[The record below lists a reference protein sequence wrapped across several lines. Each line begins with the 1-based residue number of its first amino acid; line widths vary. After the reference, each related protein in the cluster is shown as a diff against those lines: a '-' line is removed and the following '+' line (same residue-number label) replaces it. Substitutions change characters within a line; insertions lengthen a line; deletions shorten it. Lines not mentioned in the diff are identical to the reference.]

1 MRRILRE
8 NNLDL
13 LREVRRMRE
22 VLIGEE
28 DRIPPEMET
37 YYEWALRTC
46 KAFEERIEQNLAYLD
61 QPSDDILQNVHSRT
75 QNQVRAFRLFDQLQV
90 SPIIR
95 ANESDRLPLNL
106 LQWLHRVHPKI
117 QDLPVAVG
125 DGSASIIVSSSGALI
140 REPVLYRLP
149 SSIQRGLLYLP
160 LLFHE
165 VGHQLYQVHKPEMD
179 ALVRELQRRIQS
191 LLKPSV
197 RRDDSEESKN
207 EERRNAIVETWY
219 EWAQEVFC
227 DAMGLTIGGPAYL
240 HAFSMF
246 VRMHGKSQF
255 HEDPENL
262 KGRDHPIGWIRIRL
276 LAERARRKVFT
287 EEAEVLETDWSQVAS
302 AHGVTENYYGY
313 YDGDFRPGVQ
323 ETVDYMLI
331 EANPWEMA
339 LDEDLSSADLGDLAG
354 KPAHLL
360 NRAWHLFREHP
371 EGYREWE
378 ERAIEAFLVE

>member
-1 MRRILRE
+1 MRG
-8 NNLDL
+8 
-13 LREVRRMRE
+13 
-22 VLIGEE
+22 VLVGAE
-28 DRIPPEMET
+28 DCIPSELEA
-37 YYEWALRTC
+37 YYEWALRAC
-46 KAFEERIEQNLAYLD
+46 DAFEARIEQNLAYLD

-95 ANESDRLPLNL
+95 ANESDRLALNL
-106 LQWLHRVHPKI
+106 LQWLHGVHPKI
-117 QDLPVAVG
+117 RDFPIAVG
-125 DGSASIIVSSSGALI
+125 DGRASIFVSNPEVLI
-140 REPVLYRLP
+140 REPVLYLLP

-191 LLKPSV
+191 ILEPSV
-197 RRDDSEESKN
+197 RRDDSQESKN
-207 EERRNAIVETWY
+207 EKRRNAIVETWY

-227 DAMGLTIGGPAYL
+227 DAMGLTIGGVAYL

-255 HEDPENL
+255 HGNPQDL
-262 KGRDHPIGWIRIRL
+262 KGRDHPIGWIRIHL
-276 LAERARRKVFT
+276 LADRARQKGFT
-287 EEAEVLETDWSQVAS
+287 EEADALESDWSQVAS
-302 AHGVTENYYGY
+302 SHGVTENYYGY
-313 YDGDFRPGVQ
+313 YDGDFRPEVQ
-323 ETVDYMLI
+323 EAVDYMLI
-331 EANPWEMA
+331 EANPWELS
-339 LDEDLSSADLGDLAG
+339 LDDDLSSAELEELAG

-360 NRAWHLFREHP
+360 NRAWHLFREQP

-378 ERAIEAFLVE
+378 ERAIEAFLQSDAW